1 MENSTINPYMRLLQ
15 FIVSGF
21 TLEALGKNDRTN
33 ISDKYNTE
41 TMLTGPPH
49 RPRLQR
55 ACGNFSPLYLLIITQ
70 RIDMMYEEIRAATPR
85 DIMAFN
91 AVLEPM
97 LISDKRI
104 VTHRETTTA
113 FSGMSHPG

>member
-1 MENSTINPYMRLLQ
+1 MANNTVNPYIRLPQ

-21 TLEALGKNDRTN
+21 TLAALGKNDSIN

-41 TMLTGPPH
+41 TMLIGPPH

-55 ACGNFSPLYLLIITQ
+55 AWGNFSPLYRLIMTQ
-70 RIDMMYEEIRAATPR
+70 EIDMMYEEISAPTPR
-85 DIMAFN
+85 DIMAFK

-97 LISDKRI
+97 LISDRRI

-113 FSGMSHPG
+113 FNGMSHPG